1 MTRLPETAK
10 PLGSLGV
17 GMKAAGGV
25 TGPNCR
31 TSRWRVMLVVLV
43 GRLVSRG
50 WREGQQGAEGGRRP
64 RAAEAG
70 MPGGDRLHHW
80 PCREGKGLQ
89 AKGQG
94 CL

>member
-17 GMKAAGGV
+17 GMKVADGV

-50 WREGQQGAEGGRRP
+50 QREVGDPEQLRQGRWVGT
-64 RAAEAG
+64 
-70 MPGGDRLHHW
+70 D
-80 PCREGKGLQ
+80 
-89 AKGQG
+89 
-94 CL
+94 